1 MAKKKKKEKKAM
13 QVWKLYQASG
23 NKIERKNKFCSK
35 CGAGVFLAKHKDR
48 ETCGRCGYS
57 EFVSKKE

>member
-23 NKIERKNKFCSK
+23 NKAERKNRFCSK
-35 CGAGVFLAKHKDR
+35 CGPGYFLAMHKDR
-48 ETCGRCGYS
+48 ETCGKCGFT
-57 EFVSKKE
+57 EFVSNK

>member
-23 NKIERKNKFCSK
+23 NKLERKNRFCSK
-35 CGAGVFLAKHKDR
+35 CGQGYFLAKHKDR
-48 ETCGRCGYS
+48 ETCGKCGFT
-57 EFVSKKE
+57 EFISNK